1 MYSIKAIKQIKMRHW
16 TYLFG
21 FSRACMATDVRKL
34 WTATEAGVQYH
45 MSSRHWSLQ
54 LRHISLTL

>member
-45 MSSRHWSLQ
+45 TCLHVIGHYNCGISR
-54 LRHISLTL
+54 